1 MVATAARKTTRTA
14 PVQAPAAATQTEA
27 PASVLTLNGT
37 TRGKLVLFAIPRSEL
52 VDDGPVMRG
61 FVETPE
67 GKIDAAGWKKT
78 ARDTGVEY
86 LSLKL
91 GNTRK
96 PAEDAP
102 AGEPVEYVVGP
113 FYGRLFRE
121 TKTDRDSGR
130 TVVKRYWGYIE
141 KADKIGTDPRG
152 QAVYKNVW
160 ELAVQAK
167 PAISGDNRT
176 HYINGMVSPKA
187 HDQDEQDS
195 GLPF

>member
-1 MVATAARKTTRTA
+1 MVATTTRKPRTA
-14 PVQAPAAATQTEA
+14 PVQAPAAAIQPEA
-27 PASVLTLNGT
+27 SVSVLTLNGA
-37 TRGKLVLFAIPRSEL
+37 TRGKLVLFAIPRGEL
-52 VDDGPVMRG
+52 VDDGPAMRG

-96 PAEDAP
+96 PDEDAP

-130 TVVKRYWGYIE
+130 TVVKRYWGYVE
-141 KADKIGTDPRG
+141 KAEKVGIDAGG
-152 QAVYKNVW
+152 QTVYQNVW

-167 PAISGDNRT
+167 PATSGDHRT
-176 HYINGMVSPKA
+176 HYISGTVSPKA
-187 HDQDEQDS
+187 HARDDDQDN

>member
-1 MVATAARKTTRTA
+1 MVATTARKTRTA
-14 PVQAPAAATQTEA
+14 PVQAPAAATQPEA
-27 PASVLTLNGT
+27 QASALTLNGA
-37 TRGKLVLFAIPRSEL
+37 TRGKLVLFAIPRGEL

-61 FVETPE
+61 FVETAE

-96 PAEDAP
+96 PDENAP
-102 AGEPVEYVVGP
+102 ADEPVEYLIGP

-121 TKTDRDSGR
+121 AKTDRATGR
-130 TVVKRYWGYIE
+130 TVTKRYWGYVE
-141 KADKIGTDPRG
+141 KAEKTGTDARG

-160 ELAVQAK
+160 ELAIQAK
-167 PAISGDNRT
+167 PATSGDNRT
-176 HYINGMVSPKA
+176 HYINGTVNPKTHEGA
-187 HDQDEQDS
+187 EDQDN